1 MNTLATEPCWPEN
14 LFVLRR
20 QHWMYLTGATQNL
33 EPSRLSPTE
42 RTLLALLTMITLVI
56 TLAAVYLSVQSLRLT
71 EQGEVIQAAII
82 EHGPRP
88 NLPGIGYYVRYAF
101 LVDGQQ
107 YAAEQAVTRTIY
119 QRLSRRGATAEIAY
133 LPGNPAVSR
142 LAGANQIYTETS
154 LAIFGVF
161 AGLGAI
167 AAVFIR
173 PYRTRRLARNGQIIL
188 GEIKTQR
195 QEGANIHLRF
205 TFLSPQGRRL
215 DGIGSTTIHEND
227 IRPAPGIPVAV
238 LYLNENFYRMI

>member
-1 MNTLATEPCWPEN
+1 MNTLATEPRWPEN

-20 QHWMYLTGATQNL
+20 QHWMYLTGATHNL

-42 RTLLALLTMITLVI
+42 RTLLALLCTL
-56 TLAAVYLSVQSLRLT
+56 TLFIAGVALYLSATSLRLT
-71 EQGEVIQAAII
+71 EQGQTIRAAVV
-82 EHGPRP
+82 EHGARP

-101 LVDGQQ
+101 TVDGQN
-107 YAAEQAVTRTIY
+107 YAAEQAITRTIY
-119 QRLSRRGATAEIAY
+119 QRLSRRGATAEVAY
-133 LPGNPAVSR
+133 LPDNPAISR

-161 AGLGAI
+161 AGLGAM

-173 PYRTRRLARNGQIIL
+173 PYRTRRLARDGHIIL

-195 QEGANIHLRF
+195 QDGANIHLRF

-215 DGIGSTTIHEND
+215 DGIGSTTIQEND
-227 IRPAPGIPVAV
+227 IQPAPGVPVAV